1 MNTTTKKTIEWV
13 IALIVPIFILLIP
26 NNEVFTTL
34 LAKFFCVTLIG
45 IFILLFELAEP
56 AIVGIYFIFAYS
68 LTGIVELSSALAT
81 FSSGIVLQI
90 ICCLLIVEIVSN
102 TSLLDRLAYNLI
114 MKTGGSYAGIF
125 MGLAL
130 IGIVFGVLIPS
141 ASASMIVLFLGMGI
155 CKGLDIKP
163 YSNMAAGIIAMAGF
177 AVVCAQHYLYS
188 ATGVGVPLA
197 LLENVIENFS
207 VNYLQIFS
215 NNIVMIPEI
224 FIVAFVLTKL
234 FKPEQS
240 ISSKEYFRKKLDD
253 LGSWKD
259 EEKKSIVVLVCMF
272 MFFVTNKWHG
282 LDLTYGFVGACILFY
297 LPFINVGRKEN
308 LKGVSIDIILVV
320 GGCMLIG
327 TAGAA
332 AGIKEFITVIVAPLL
347 QGGNTVVFV
356 AVAWLSGVIANML
369 MTPLALM
376 TTLTIPLAQIGQ
388 TIGIDPVVVAYILSH
403 TADYVL
409 FPYESTS
416 FLIMYGL
423 GMMSMKQFVKA
434 AGTLTLIGGIL
445 TVGLSSVY
453 WLFLGIM

>member
-1 MNTTTKKTIEWV
+1 
-13 IALIVPIFILLIP
+13 
-26 NNEVFTTL
+26 
-34 LAKFFCVTLIG
+34 
-45 IFILLFELAEP
+45 
-56 AIVGIYFIFAYS
+56 
-68 LTGIVELSSALAT
+68 
-81 FSSGIVLQI
+81 
-90 ICCLLIVEIVSN
+90 
-102 TSLLDRLAYNLI
+102 
-114 MKTGGSYAGIF
+114 
-125 MGLAL
+125 
-130 IGIVFGVLIPS
+130 
-141 ASASMIVLFLGMGI
+141 MIWDHGKM
-155 CKGLDIKP
+155 
-163 YSNMAAGIIAMAGF
+163 
-177 AVVCAQHYLYS
+177 
-188 ATGVGVPLA
+188 
-197 LLENVIENFS
+197 
-207 VNYLQIFS
+207 
-215 NNIVMIPEI
+215 
-224 FIVAFVLTKL
+224 
-234 FKPEQS
+234 
-240 ISSKEYFRKKLDD
+240 RK
-253 LGSWKD
+253 
-259 EEKKSIVVLVCMF
+259 KKSIVVLVCMF
-272 MFFVTNKWHG
+272 MFFVKIKKVITDKE
-282 LDLTYGFVGACILFY
+282 TYESKTLVLANGGS
-297 LPFINVGRKEN
+297 GRMLGIPGEN

-320 GGCMLIG
+320 CGCMLIG